1 MDRSGPS
8 AEEQGAGRG
17 HATAVWDP
25 EVYLR
30 YADERAR
37 PFYELVAR
45 VGAESPRTVVD
56 LGCGEG
62 ALTASLAARWPEA
75 RITGIDSSPEML
87 AAAAAHTIPGR
98 VEFAASDA
106 RDWRPEGQ
114 IDVLVTN
121 ALLHWVPDHG
131 ELLSRWVEAL
141 SSDGWLAVQVP
152 GNFRSPTHTVLADL
166 CRSPRWSEQLGD
178 LAPRTDAVLEPVEY
192 LDVLTGAG
200 LSTDVWETTYLHVL
214 TGEDPVLGWV
224 RGSVL
229 RPVLTTLD
237 EQDAARLTEEYAAGL
252 RAAYPRRPDGTTVL
266 PYRRIFAVGSRRA

>member
-1 MDRSGPS
+1 MNPSEPS

-17 HATAVWDP
+17 HAAAVWDP

-121 ALLHWVPDHG
+121 ALLHWVPGHG
-131 ELLSRWVEAL
+131 ELLSQWAEAL
-141 SSDGWLAVQVP
+141 SLDGWLAMQVP

-178 LAPRTDAVLEPVEY
+178 LAPRTDAVLEPAEY
-192 LDVLTGAG
+192 LDVLAGAG
-200 LSTDVWETTYLHVL
+200 LSPDVWETTYLHVL

-224 RGSVL
+224 RGTVL
-229 RPVLTTLD
+229 RPVLTTLN
-237 EQDAARLTEEYAAGL
+237 EQDAAALTEEYAAGL

-266 PYRRIFAVGSRRA
+266 PYRRIFAVGSRRS